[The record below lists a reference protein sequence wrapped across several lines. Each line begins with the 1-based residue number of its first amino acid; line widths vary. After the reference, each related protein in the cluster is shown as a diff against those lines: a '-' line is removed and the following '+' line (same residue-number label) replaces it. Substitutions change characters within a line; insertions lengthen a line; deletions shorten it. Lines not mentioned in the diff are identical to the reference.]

1 MRYII
6 RFDLGEVRN
15 STIKPSKLE
24 LINEFTY
31 VTGYEINVQKSF
43 ALLYTNNETTESEIK
58 TVPFI
63 IAAKVIKYLGKK
75 LNQRVVKTCI
85 WKLENTDERNSR

>member
-6 RFDLGEVRN
+6 RFDLGDVRN
-15 STIKPSKLE
+15 STIKLSKLD

-31 VTGYEINVQKSF
+31 VTGYKIIVHKSF
-43 ALLYTNNETTESEIK
+43 ALLYTNNGTTENEIK

-63 IAAKVIKYLGKK
+63 IAAKIIKYLGKNLTK
-75 LNQRVVKTCI
+75 ELLSI